1 MSNVTVFNNDVFGA
15 LRTIERD
22 GEIWFVGKEV
32 AEMLG
37 YERARDA
44 ISAHVNDEDKT
55 IIKGGDL
62 PLLKVPNRG
71 LTIINE
77 SGLYSLIFSSK
88 LPKAREFKHW
98 VTSEVLPSIRK
109 TGSYTIQ
116 RPSVSPEELEV
127 RKLEAQANL
136 NATRSEQ
143 SKLLLSIADT
153 VSNELYKET
162 LKSVAVATLTG
173 KEYLPLPKIECNY
186 HTTTE
191 LATILSKKFN
201 RKVSANIV
209 GRLTTKNNLKT
220 EKYAVKVWD
229 KAKFS
234 NKQIESYRYKDT
246 VIEPLCK
253 AYEVYLQIHS

>member
-37 YERARDA
+37 YSNARNA
-44 ISAHVNDEDKT
+44 VVNHVESDDKLRT
-55 IIKGGDL
+55 QIEYAGQRREVSL
-62 PLLKVPNRG
+62 
-71 LTIINE
+71 INE
-77 SGLYSLIFSSK
+77 SGLYSLILSSK
-88 LPKAREFKHW
+88 LPAAKDFKRW

-109 TGSYTIQ
+109 TGSYRIQ
-116 RPSVSPEELEV
+116 SSRVTPEELEV

-220 EKYAVKVWD
+220 EEYAVKVWD
-229 KAKFS
+229 KTKFS

-253 AYEVYLQIHS
+253 AYELYLQIHS

>member
-1 MSNVTVFNNDVFGA
+1 MMNAVTVFNNDVFGA

-22 GEIWFVGKEV
+22 GEIWFVGKDV
-32 AEMLG
+32 ATILG
-37 YERARDA
+37 YTNPRKAIIDHVKDAHKNTVTIRDG
-44 ISAHVNDEDKT
+44 IGNPNKTVIDEA
-55 IIKGGDL
+55 
-62 PLLKVPNRG
+62 
-71 LTIINE
+71 
-77 SGLYSLIFSSK
+77 GLYSLVMRSK
-88 LPKAREFKHW
+88 LPQAEEFQEW
-98 VTSEVLPSIRK
+98 VTADVLPSIRK
-109 TGSYTIQ
+109 TGKYEIPKQPIDKDLEIQ
-116 RPSVSPEELEV
+116 KLAVETMKV
-127 RKLEAQANL
+127 R
-136 NATRSEQ
+136 TEQ

-186 HTTTE
+186 HTTTD
-191 LATILSKKFN
+191 LANILSKKFN

-220 EKYAVKVWD
+220 EEYAVKVWD

-234 NKQIESYRYKDT
+234 NKQIESYRYKDS

-253 AYEVYLQIHS
+253 AYELYLQIHS

>member
-1 MSNVTVFNNDVFGA
+1 MNNVTVFNNEAFGA

-88 LPKAREFKHW
+88 LPKAREFKH
-98 VTSEVLPSIRK
+98 
-109 TGSYTIQ
+109 
-116 RPSVSPEELEV
+116 
-127 RKLEAQANL
+127 
-136 NATRSEQ
+136 
-143 SKLLLSIADT
+143 
-153 VSNELYKET
+153 
-162 LKSVAVATLTG
+162 
-173 KEYLPLPKIECNY
+173 
-186 HTTTE
+186 
-191 LATILSKKFN
+191 
-201 RKVSANIV
+201 
-209 GRLTTKNNLKT
+209 
-220 EKYAVKVWD
+220 
-229 KAKFS
+229 
-234 NKQIESYRYKDT
+234 
-246 VIEPLCK
+246 
-253 AYEVYLQIHS
+253 

>member
-22 GEIWFVGKEV
+22 GEIWFIGKEV

-37 YERARDA
+37 YSNARNA
-44 ISAHVNDEDKT
+44 VVNHVESDDKLRT
-55 IIKGGDL
+55 QIEYAGQRREVSL
-62 PLLKVPNRG
+62 
-71 LTIINE
+71 INE
-77 SGLYSLIFSSK
+77 SGLYSLILSSK
-88 LPKAREFKHW
+88 LPAAKDFKRW

-109 TGSYTIQ
+109 TGSYRIQ
-116 RPSVSPEELEV
+116 SSRVTPEELEV

-209 GRLTTKNNLKT
+209 GRITTQNNLKT
-220 EKYAVKVWD
+220 EEYAVKVWD

-234 NKQIESYRYKDT
+234 NKQIESYMYKDT

-253 AYEVYLQIHS
+253 AYELYLQIHS

>member
-1 MSNVTVFNNDVFGA
+1 MSNITVFNNEAFGA
-15 LRTIERD
+15 LRTIKKD
-22 GEIWFVGKEV
+22 GEIWFIASDV
-32 AEMLG
+32 ARALG
-37 YERARDA
+37 YSRPADA
-44 ISAHVNDEDKT
+44 VSQHCRYTAKHSIPHPQGKGTLEVN
-55 IIKGGDL
+55 IIPEGDL
-62 PLLKVPNRG
+62 YRL
-71 LTIINE
+71 IIR
-77 SGLYSLIFSSK
+77 SK
-88 LPKAREFKHW
+88 LPAAEQFERW
-98 VTSEVLPSIRK
+98 VFDEVLPSIRK
-109 TGSYTIQ
+109 TGKYEIPKQ
-116 RPSVSPEELEV
+116 PVDKDLELQKLAVETMKV
-127 RKLEAQANL
+127 R
-136 NATRSEQ
+136 TEQ

-220 EKYAVKVWD
+220 EEYAVKVWD

-234 NKQIESYRYKDT
+234 NKQIESYRYKDS

-253 AYEVYLQIHS
+253 AYELYLQIHS

>member
-37 YERARDA
+37 YSNARNA
-44 ISAHVNDEDKT
+44 VVNHVDSDDKLRT
-55 IIKGGDL
+55 QIEYAGQRREVSL
-62 PLLKVPNRG
+62 
-71 LTIINE
+71 INE
-77 SGLYSLIFSSK
+77 SGLYSLILSSK
-88 LPKAREFKHW
+88 LPAAKDFKRW

-109 TGSYTIQ
+109 TGSYRIQ
-116 RPSVSPEELEV
+116 SSRVTPEELEV

-220 EKYAVKVWD
+220 EEYAVKVWD

>member
-22 GEIWFVGKEV
+22 GEIWFVASDV
-32 AEMLG
+32 AKALG
-37 YERARDA
+37 YRNISDA
-44 ISAHVNDEDKT
+44 LSKHCRYVAKCDIPHPQGKGTLEIN
-55 IIKGGDL
+55 IIPEGDL
-62 PLLKVPNRG
+62 YRL
-71 LTIINE
+71 IIR
-77 SGLYSLIFSSK
+77 SK
-88 LPKAREFKHW
+88 LPAAEQFEEW
-98 VTSEVLPSIRK
+98 VFDEVLPSIRK
-109 TGSYTIQ
+109 TGKYEIPKQSIDKD
-116 RPSVSPEELEV
+116 LEIKKLAVETMKV
-127 RKLEAQANL
+127 R
-136 NATRSEQ
+136 TEQ

-220 EKYAVKVWD
+220 EEYAVKVWD

-253 AYEVYLQIHS
+253 AYELYLQIHS

>member
-1 MSNVTVFNNDVFGA
+1 VSNVTVFNNDVFGA

-37 YERARDA
+37 YSNARNA
-44 ISAHVNDEDKT
+44 VVNHVDSDDKLRT
-55 IIKGGDL
+55 QIEYAGQRREVSL
-62 PLLKVPNRG
+62 
-71 LTIINE
+71 INE
-77 SGLYSLIFSSK
+77 SGLYSLILSSK
-88 LPKAREFKHW
+88 LPAAKDFKRW

-109 TGSYTIQ
+109 TGNYKIQ
-116 RPSVSPEELEV
+116 SSKVTPEELEV
-127 RKLEAQANL
+127 RKIEAQANL

-220 EKYAVKVWD
+220 EEYAVKVWD

>member
-1 MSNVTVFNNDVFGA
+1 MMNAVTVFNNEAFGV

-22 GEIWFVGKEV
+22 GEIWFVGKDV

-37 YERARDA
+37 YSNARNA
-44 ISAHVNDEDKT
+44 VVNHVDSDDKLRT
-55 IIKGGDL
+55 QIEYAGQRREVSL
-62 PLLKVPNRG
+62 
-71 LTIINE
+71 INE
-77 SGLYSLIFSSK
+77 SGLYSLILSSK
-88 LPKAREFKHW
+88 LPAAKDFKRW

-109 TGSYTIQ
+109 TGNYKIQ
-116 RPSVSPEELEV
+116 SSRVTPEELEV
-127 RKLEAQANL
+127 RKIEAQANL

-186 HTTTE
+186 HTTTD
-191 LATILSKKFN
+191 LANILSKKFN

-220 EKYAVKVWD
+220 EEYAVKVWD

-234 NKQIESYRYKDT
+234 NKQIESYRYKDS
-246 VIEPLCK
+246 VIEPLCT
-253 AYEVYLQIHS
+253 AYELYLQIHS

>member
-22 GEIWFVGKEV
+22 GEIRFIGKEV

-37 YERARDA
+37 YSNARNA
-44 ISAHVNDEDKT
+44 VVNHGESDDKLRT
-55 IIKGGDL
+55 QIEYAGQRREVSL
-62 PLLKVPNRG
+62 
-71 LTIINE
+71 INE
-77 SGLYSLIFSSK
+77 SGLYSLILSSK
-88 LPKAREFKHW
+88 LPAAKDFKRW
-98 VTSEVLPSIRK
+98 VTSEVFPSIRK
-109 TGSYTIQ
+109 TGSYRIQ
-116 RPSVSPEELEV
+116 SSRVTPEELEV

-220 EKYAVKVWD
+220 EEYAVKVWD

-234 NKQIESYRYKDT
+234 NKQIESYGYKDT

-253 AYEVYLQIHS
+253 AYELYLQIHS

>member
-22 GEIWFVGKEV
+22 GEIWFIGKEV

-37 YERARDA
+37 YSNARNA
-44 ISAHVNDEDKT
+44 VVNHVESDDKLRT
-55 IIKGGDL
+55 QIEYAGQRREVSL
-62 PLLKVPNRG
+62 
-71 LTIINE
+71 INE
-77 SGLYSLIFSSK
+77 SGLYSLILSSK
-88 LPKAREFKHW
+88 LPAAKDFKRW

-109 TGSYTIQ
+109 TGSYRIQ
-116 RPSVSPEELEV
+116 SSRVTPEELEV
-127 RKLEAQANL
+127 RKIEAQANL

-220 EKYAVKVWD
+220 EEYAVKVWD

-253 AYEVYLQIHS
+253 AYELYLQIHS